1 MTLNNIVSGS
11 HQNGDINTN
20 DHIGFMYDN
29 GWIYCGAS
37 GWTKA
42 ENNYDNDKREW
53 VMKDHKTLYD

>member
-1 MTLNNIVSGS
+1 
-11 HQNGDINTN
+11 
-20 DHIGFMYDN
+20 MYDN